1 MSVLELKRYR
11 LKFFIAIK
19 HSFDGNRDNLHAHTI
34 TIDCSLKTEN
44 QEIIDFKRVENI
56 IQSCIDKYD
65 NKYLNDLPGF
75 EEKATIEHL
84 GEILCFEIDDAVKGI
99 GYEMDRFEIG
109 ETPLRVYVITDE
121 LRD

>member
-19 HSFDGNRDNLHAHTI
+19 HSFDGKPENLHAHTI
-34 TIDCSLKTEN
+34 VINCSIKTEN
-44 QEIIDFKRVENI
+44 EEIIDFKQVESL

-65 NKYLNDLPGF
+65 NKYLNDLEGF
-75 EEKATIEHL
+75 EETATIEHL
-84 GEILCFEIDDAVKGI
+84 GEILCFEIDEALKGI